1 MLPFLHVPLYTL
13 QEIFKETGDM
23 SVRRAEDKDIPR
35 LKELLL
41 QVLNIHAEGRPDIF
55 IPNTTKYSD
64 EELREMIRCENTPVF
79 VDTDAQDNVIG
90 YAMCIVQHRLHSSNM
105 TDIITVFIDDLCV
118 DQNVRHS
125 GCGRRIYD
133 AVKDYALSIGAYHIT
148 LNVWTCNPSAIAFYE
163 SVGLSKMEYVME
175 EIL

>member
-1 MLPFLHVPLYTL
+1 MIT
-13 QEIFKETGDM
+13 ETQNM
-23 SVRRAEDKDIPR
+23 YVRRAKDKDIPR

-64 EELREMIRCENTPVF
+64 EELRAMIHNEDTPIF
-79 VDTDAQDNVIG
+79 VGADDNDTAVG

-118 DQNVRHS
+118 DQNMRHS
-125 GCGRRIYD
+125 GCGRQIYE
-133 AVKDYALSIGAYHIT
+133 AVKAYARSIGAYHIT
-148 LNVWTCNPSAIAFYE
+148 LNVWTCNPSAAAFYE
-163 SVGLSKMEYVME
+163 SIGLSKMEYVME